1 MHIAYVCTDPGVPV
15 FGRKGCSTHIQ
26 EILRAFRK
34 HGAHVTVFA
43 ARTDGTPPADLHDL
57 SLHRLP
63 IWADTNRRARATS
76 ADAAN
81 SAMRLLLDRA
91 GPFDLIYERYSLWSI
106 GAMEYARSSGTAG
119 LLEINAPLIDE
130 EARYRSLTD
139 PVSAMRFTRQ
149 SFSTASILIVVSNS
163 LTTYV
168 KQYRDRD
175 DGVHVVPNGV
185 DPARFPPGLAPSL
198 PATDGAFTVGFL
210 GSLKPWH
217 GLMTLVEAFG
227 RLHRSASNTRLLIVG
242 DGPERKRVTAY
253 LSAHKL
259 LGATTFTGAVD
270 STDVPGLLASMDV
283 GAAPYS
289 NRSDF
294 YFSPL
299 KVYEYMAAGL
309 AVVASDLGQVGEVIE
324 HGVDGLLCRPDDAT
338 AWTTTL
344 GQLYEHRDLGLR
356 LGSAARQKVAQHH
369 SWDAIALRI
378 LDLAGMPVME
388 ART

>member
-15 FGRKGCSTHIQ
+15 FGRKGCSIHVQ

-34 HGAHVTVFA
+34 HGARVSLFA
-43 ARTDGTPPADLHDL
+43 ARTDGTPPADLRDL
-57 SLHRLP
+57 ALHRLP
-63 IWADTNRRARATS
+63 IWADTDHRTRASS
-76 ADAAN
+76 AVPANAAL
-81 SAMRLLLDRA
+81 RLLLDRA

-130 EARYRSLTD
+130 EARYRDLTD
-139 PVSAMRFTRQ
+139 PVGAMRFTRQ
-149 SFSTASILIVVSNS
+149 SFSTAAILILVSEA

-175 DGVHVVPNGV
+175 DGVHIVPNGV
-185 DPARFPPGLAPSL
+185 DPARFPPGLTPSL

-217 GLMTLVEAFG
+217 GLMTLVDAFG

-242 DGPERKRVTAY
+242 DGPEREPLGAY

-259 LGATTFTGAVD
+259 LGAATFTGVVD
-270 STDVPGLLASMDV
+270 STSVPGLLASMDV

-289 NRSDF
+289 NLPDF

-309 AVVASDLGQVGEVIE
+309 AVVASDLGQIADVIE
-324 HGVDGLLCRPDDAT
+324 HEVDGLLCRPDDPT
-338 AWTTTL
+338 AWSTTL
-344 GQLYEHRDLGLR
+344 RQLYERRDLGLR

-369 SWDAIALRI
+369 SWDAIAQHI
-378 LDLAGMPVME
+378 LGLAGMAVAE
-388 ART
+388 ARA